1 MNLLVPRRQHPG
13 ERRVQRDEEVRAG
26 ERQAVLTP
34 VRARIELDE
43 VSQLRADQRRAPA
56 DDARRRDLYGK
67 RRLGR
72 RVLGAVP
79 HHARA
84 HAAGGPEHAR
94 FQARDRAPAVA
105 RDLRE
110 VLAPRASLLDGGR
123 I

>member
-43 VSQLRADQRRAPA
+43 VSQLRANERRAPTN
-56 DDARRRDLYGK
+56 DARRRDVDGE

-72 RVLGAVP
+72 RILGAVSR
-79 HHARA
+79 HARA
-84 HAAGGPEHAR
+84 HVPHVL
-94 FQARDRAPAVA
+94 FQARDRAPAVT

-110 VLAPRASLLDGGR
+110 VFAPRPMLLDGGR